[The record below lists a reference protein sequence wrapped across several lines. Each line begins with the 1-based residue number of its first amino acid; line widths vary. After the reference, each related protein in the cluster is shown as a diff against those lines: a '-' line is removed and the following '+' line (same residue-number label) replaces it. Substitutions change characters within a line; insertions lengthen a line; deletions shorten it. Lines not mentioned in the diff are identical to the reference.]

1 MSIDSARVG
10 LASAPSCE
18 ALALLDDRQEWSAF
32 SRLVS
37 VGDDVWESNL
47 LIEGMHCAACALT
60 IEEALRKVPGVLSA
74 QVGSASHRAS
84 IIWSAHQVR
93 PSTWLQSVRAMG
105 YRPVPANDVFE
116 GERRRQETRQALW
129 RWAVAGFCM
138 MQVMMYAYPAY
149 TAQPG
154 DLTGE
159 MEHLLRWASW
169 LLSLPVM
176 FFSCGP
182 FFRNAWRDLI
192 GFRISM
198 DLPVAIGIAITFVV
212 STLGTFEPNGIFGK
226 EVFFDSLTMFVF
238 FLLTGRWLELR
249 LRDRTA
255 GAIDALLNRLP
266 DSVERANELGQF
278 ERIASRRVVA
288 GDLLRVHAGEA
299 FVADG
304 IIESGETLVDEAM
317 LTGESTPL
325 HRGPGGGV
333 LSGSHNLSGTVL
345 VRATAVGGATRFAQ
359 IVSLMNSAA
368 SSKPRSVMVVDR
380 LAKPFLLAVMAAA
393 ALACAWWWPVD
404 PGHALMV
411 AVAVLIVTCPCA
423 LSLATPAALLAAAGA
438 LARQGVLVRNLQAL
452 DSLSSVTDA
461 VFDKTGTLTHDN
473 MRVGEVHTRSGFS
486 VSQAIGMAAALA
498 AHSLHPISKAVCRL
512 ATPETETWHASQ
524 VTEIPGKGIW
534 GAVTQG
540 TEHAAATRALRLGS
554 AAFCEVPDQGGNSL
568 CTYLRDASGWLAR
581 FDLTEELRVQAK
593 TMVQTLQSRGLQVH
607 LVSGDAGPSVAQIAA
622 LVGIDQVKAHCAP
635 DEKLAYLRQL
645 QSTGRQVL
653 MAGDGLND
661 GPVLAGA
668 NVSFALGHA
677 AALAQAKADFVI
689 LGDQIGAVGVAH
701 GLAQRM
707 RAVIGQNLGWAL
719 AYNAA
724 CVPLAVFGY
733 LPAWLAGLGMA
744 ASSLLVVLNALR
756 LSRIQ

>member
-47 LIEGMHCAACALT
+47 HIEGMHCAACALT

-74 QVGSASHRAS
+74 QVGSASHRAN

-93 PSTWLQSVRAMG
+93 PSTWLQSVLAMG

-116 GERRRQETRQALW
+116 GARRRHETRQALW

-212 STLGTFEPNGIFGK
+212 STMGTFEPDGIFGK

-249 LRDRTA
+249 LRDQTA

-278 ERIASRRVVA
+278 ERIAARRVVA
-288 GDLLRVHAGEA
+288 GDLLRVYAGEA

-345 VRATAVGGATRFAQ
+345 VRATEVGGATRFAQ

-393 ALACAWWWPVD
+393 ALACAWWWSVD

-452 DSLSSVTDA
+452 DSLSSVTDV
-461 VFDKTGTLTHDN
+461 VFDKTGTLTHDS
-473 MRVGEVHTRSGFS
+473 MRIVEVHTRSGVS
-486 VSQAIGMAAALA
+486 VAQAIGMAAALA
-498 AHSLHPISKAVCRL
+498 AHSLHPVSKAVCRL
-512 ATPETETWHASQ
+512 ATPEAETWHASQ
-524 VTEIPGKGIW
+524 VTEVPGKGIW
-534 GAVTQG
+534 GDVTQG
-540 TEHAAATRALRLGS
+540 TGHTATTRALRLGS
-554 AAFCEVPDQGGNSL
+554 AAFCEVPDQEGTSL

-581 FDLTEELRVQAK
+581 FDLTEELRAQAK

-607 LVSGDAGPSVAQIAA
+607 LVSGDGGPSVARIAA
-622 LVGIDQVKAHCAP
+622 MVGVDQVKAQCAP

-645 QSTGRQVL
+645 QGTGRQVL